1 MSKENVRLATRL
13 FELIGNGDFDA
24 AWDYLD
30 PELEWE
36 TSPNLPDAGVYTGR
50 ERVKTFM
57 EEQWDVVWGG
67 VPRVDV
73 ERTFDWGDDVLLFI
87 RVRGRGSHTQ
97 IPLDVQIAQL
107 VTIRRGRAVRVK
119 VFPDRAEALEAA
131 GLSD

>member
-1 MSKENVRLATRL
+1 LATRL